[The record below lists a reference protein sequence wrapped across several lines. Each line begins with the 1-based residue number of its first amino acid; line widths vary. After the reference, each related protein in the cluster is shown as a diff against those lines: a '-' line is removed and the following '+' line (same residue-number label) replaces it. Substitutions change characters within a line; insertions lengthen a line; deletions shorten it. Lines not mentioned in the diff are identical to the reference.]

1 MKKIF
6 RLLFSRA
13 TLVLLVIAI
22 QILATIWVIS
32 GFSEYFLPIRIVS
45 IAITVVVLLNIIHR
59 DMQPEG
65 KIPWVIYISI
75 FPITGVILYLA
86 FSRNYAARKE
96 RKLFK
101 QLPQVKL
108 AESKPTAPSQFLGQI
123 NYLKEQGAPA
133 FTDSKTKYF
142 ENGEAFWEDMLT
154 ELNKAQKFI
163 FMEYF
168 IVERGK
174 MLDAIMDIL
183 KRKVNDGVEVRFMYD
198 DVGSLAKTRRSFMRK
213 IKKLGIKCAR
223 FGKIRPVISAVYNN
237 RDHRKICVIDGK
249 VGYIGGI
256 NLADEYIN
264 HTHPFGYWKDTAVR
278 ICGKA
283 VSSLTLM
290 FMQMFYMATHKR
302 KDDEENFS
310 KYMFE
315 PYEEEPVEKPDEID
329 LMLAENGEVDIVSKI
344 KSKVY
349 DDAGEKAWT
358 NTQNYGIVVP
368 FGDGPKP
375 IYNEY
380 VGRSVYL
387 NLINQAEHDLY
398 ITTPYLIVDDAFL
411 EALMRTAKRGVNVNI
426 IIPGIPDKK
435 LVYAMTKQSC
445 KKLMQAGVK
454 IHKFTKGFVHAKSV
468 LCDGVVGVV
477 GTINVDYRSFVHHY
491 ECGVFMYKTA
501 AISELYDDI
510 MQTLAQCEK
519 YEKPPKLNIFE
530 RLVCLFGGV
539 LRPLL

>member
-13 TLVLLVIAI
+13 TFVAIVIAI
-22 QILATIWVIS
+22 QIFATIWVIS
-32 GFSEYFLPIRIVS
+32 AFSEFYWQLKLVS
-45 IAITVVVLLNIIHR
+45 TAVMVIVLLGIIHR

-65 KIPWVIYISI
+65 KIPWVIYIAL

-96 RKLFK
+96 RRLFR
-101 QLPQVKL
+101 QLPQITL

-142 ENGEAFWEDMLT
+142 ENGETFWEDLLT
-154 ELNKAQKFI
+154 ELEKAKKFI

-174 MLDAIMDIL
+174 MLDAIMEIL
-183 KRKVNDGVEVRFMYD
+183 KRKVKEGVEVRFMYD
-198 DVGSLAKTRRSFMRK
+198 DVGSLAHTKRSFMRK
-213 IKKLGIKCAR
+213 VKKLGIKCAR
-223 FGKIRPVISAVYNN
+223 FGKIRPVVSAVYNN

-249 VGYIGGI
+249 TGYIGGI

-278 ICGKA
+278 IQGKA

-290 FMQMFYMATHKR
+290 FLQMFYMATHKK

-310 KYMFE
+310 QYIFDPYAE
-315 PYEEEPVEKPDEID
+315 PPEQENKDDIID
-329 LMLAENGEVDIVSKI
+329 QLVAETDGSVDIVSKI
-344 KSKVY
+344 RSQVY
-349 DDAGEKAWT
+349 DEKNWT
-358 NTQNYGIVVP
+358 NTQNYGVVVP

-375 IYNEY
+375 IYSEY
-380 VGRSVYL
+380 IGRNVYL
-387 NLINQAEHDLY
+387 NLINQSEHDLY

-411 EALMRTAKRGVNVNI
+411 EALMRAAKRGVNVNI
-426 IIPGIPDKK
+426 VIPGIPDKK

-445 KKLMQAGVK
+445 RKLMKAGVR
-454 IHKFTKGFVHAKSV
+454 IHRFTKGFVHAKSV
-468 LCDGVVGVV
+468 LSDGVAGVV

-501 AISELYDDI
+501 AVSELYDDL
-510 MQTLAQCEK
+510 MQTLTQCEFC
-519 YEKPPKLNIFE
+519 EKPPKLNVFE
-530 RLVCLFGGV
+530 RLVCLLGGA